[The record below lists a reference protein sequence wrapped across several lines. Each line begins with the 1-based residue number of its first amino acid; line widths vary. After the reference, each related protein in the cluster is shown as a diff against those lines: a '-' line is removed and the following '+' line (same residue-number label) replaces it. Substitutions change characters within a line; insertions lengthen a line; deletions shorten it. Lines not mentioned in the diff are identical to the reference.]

1 MDNQLNEMASL
12 ETTSGYEMSYA
23 IGLRLME
30 IQNGLVPK
38 LGCGYFSVEREEA
51 LKILGLTQEATSDEI
66 KEAHRRL
73 MSKMHPDK
81 GGSTYLATNINEA
94 KDYLLDG

>member
-1 MDNQLNEMASL
+1 MDNQFNEMASL

-51 LKILGLTQEATSDEI
+51 LKEAS
-66 KEAHRRL
+66 
-73 MSKMHPDK
+73 
-81 GGSTYLATNINEA
+81 N
-94 KDYLLDG
+94 

>member
-1 MDNQLNEMASL
+1 MDNHFDEMGSL

-51 LKILGLTQEATSDEI
+51 LK
-66 KEAHRRL
+66 L
-73 MSKMHPDK
+73 MLEVVRE
-81 GGSTYLATNINEA
+81 GQ
-94 KDYLLDG
+94 

>member
-1 MDNQLNEMASL
+1 MDNNFDGMGSL

-51 LKILGLTQEATSDEI
+51 LKKASNHLSEAL
-66 KEAHRRL
+66 KL
-73 MSKMHPDK
+73 MLEVVRE
-81 GGSTYLATNINEA
+81 GQ
-94 KDYLLDG
+94 

>member
-1 MDNQLNEMASL
+1 MDNRLDEMASL

-23 IGLRLME
+23 VGLRLME

-51 LKILGLTQEATSDEI
+51 LKEASS
-66 KEAHRRL
+66 L
-73 MSKMHPDK
+73 MSDALKLMLEVIRE
-81 GGSTYLATNINEA
+81 GN
-94 KDYLLDG
+94 

>member
-1 MDNQLNEMASL
+1 M
-12 ETTSGYEMSYA
+12 T
-23 IGLRLME
+23 
-30 IQNGLVPK
+30 
-38 LGCGYFSVEREEA
+38 REEA

-66 KEAHRRL
+66 KDAHRRL

-81 GGSTYLATNINEA
+81 GGSTYLATKINEA

>member
-1 MDNQLNEMASL
+1 MDNRLDEMASL

-51 LKILGLTQEATSDEI
+51 LKEAS
-66 KEAHRRL
+66 AL
-73 MSKMHPDK
+73 MSDALKLMLEVIRE
-81 GGSTYLATNINEA
+81 GN
-94 KDYLLDG
+94 